1 MMFTKTQLFR
11 LRFLLDEKKS
21 VLVGDQSFMIYKETD
36 KPKLSKTVKLDK
48 QIKSFS
54 MTMNILGSY

>member
-11 LRFLLDEKKS
+11 LRFIDEKKS

-48 QIKSFS
+48 QIKKLFP
-54 MTMNILGSY
+54 

>member
-1 MMFTKTQLFR
+1 MMFTKHNCSDFV
-11 LRFLLDEKKS
+11 FIDEKKS

-48 QIKSFS
+48 QIKSFFP
-54 MTMNILGSY
+54 